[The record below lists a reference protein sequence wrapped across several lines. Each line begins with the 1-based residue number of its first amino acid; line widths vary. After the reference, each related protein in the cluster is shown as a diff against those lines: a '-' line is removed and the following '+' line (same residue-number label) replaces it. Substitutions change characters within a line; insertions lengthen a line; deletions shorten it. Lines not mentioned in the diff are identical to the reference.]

1 MLFIQLISLLE
12 AFLLSKEKK
21 KEEEKKKGEK
31 DRMRKPL
38 DYNSAFIKIFTEVK
52 SMLMTNINHL
62 EFISNT
68 VQVLYFLNCKRG

>member
-21 KEEEKKKGEK
+21 KEEEKKGEK

>member
-21 KEEEKKKGEK
+21 KEEEKKGEK
-31 DRMRKPL
+31 DRRKPL

>member
-21 KEEEKKKGEK
+21 KEEGKKGEK

-68 VQVLYFLNCKRG
+68 VQVLYF